1 MSCDLKLSG
10 HRLYHF
16 VLLHPSLELNGVWK
30 MLRGNSKS
38 FIHPSLS
45 MFFFWIKMKK
55 IFVDANMMWGELC
68 VSWSRIG
75 GEKENVQAP
84 GIFGMV
90 NFLSSSVVVVVVVVV
105 GLLLCAQPQCAVL
118 SPGRSVALAFT
129 TLLLHLSP
137 TPPPLLLGHQ
147 QRPDRKMNHPVCSL
161 CERSPLDDVG
171 RERRS
176 CEQARAAK
184 VG

>member
-1 MSCDLKLSG
+1 
-10 HRLYHF
+10 
-16 VLLHPSLELNGVWK
+16 
-30 MLRGNSKS
+30 
-38 FIHPSLS
+38 
-45 MFFFWIKMKK
+45 
-55 IFVDANMMWGELC
+55 
-68 VSWSRIG
+68 
-75 GEKENVQAP
+75 
-84 GIFGMV
+84 MV
-90 NFLSSSVVVVVVVVV
+90 NFLSSSSSVVVVVVVVVVV

-129 TLLLHLSP
+129 ALLLHLSCPP
-137 TPPPLLLGHQ
+137 TPPPPLLLGHQ

-161 CERSPLDDVG
+161 CERSPLGDVG